1 MRKRRDDKRENIV
14 YNKRIEKKRKTKR
27 GKRKTKKAKR
37 KEAKEKRK
45 KQKEKGEK
53 KKEKKNTTL
62 FWVVVVLTNRVT
74 LYSVAALFRNNTTHK
89 KIFNFS

>member
-1 MRKRRDDKRENIV
+1 MRKRRDDKGGNIV

-53 KKEKKNTTL
+53 KKEKKNTTT
-62 FWVVVVLTNRVT
+62 FWVVL
-74 LYSVAALFRNNTTHK
+74 LF
-89 KIFNFS
+89 F

>member
-1 MRKRRDDKRENIV
+1 MRKRRDDKGGIMV
-14 YNKRIEKKRKTKR
+14 YNKRVEKKRKTKR

-62 FWVVVVLTNRVT
+62 FWLCCC
-74 LYSVAALFRNNTTHK
+74 Y
-89 KIFNFS
+89 FN